1 MELNDRYYSRFNLE
15 YNPFIKNNCEK
26 FYFESSDVK
35 EVKYK
40 LDYLFKIKGI
50 GIITGGPGSGKT
62 TAIRNYINNLNKALF
77 KTVYIS
83 MTTLT
88 DNDFYRSMVS
98 AFGHEPKFRKC
109 DNYDLLQQ
117 IISGYQTKKITPV
130 IVIDEANYLS
140 RTILNDLKMIFNFE
154 MDSKDNYILIL
165 SGLPVL
171 ISNLSIA
178 SQEPLKQRIIAS
190 YTFDSLSKDEVKLYI
205 EGKIEKAGG
214 SANIFEDGVIQ
225 TITNYSNG
233 IPRVIDRVM
242 DYALLIADNK
252 NSSFINKDIM
262 QKAIEQVYIN

>member
-1 MELNDRYYSRFNLE
+1 
-15 YNPFIKNNCEK
+15 
-26 FYFESSDVK
+26 
-35 EVKYK
+35 
-40 LDYLFKIKGI
+40 
-50 GIITGGPGSGKT
+50 
-62 TAIRNYINNLNKALF
+62 
-77 KTVYIS
+77 
-83 MTTLT
+83 
-88 DNDFYRSMVS
+88 
-98 AFGHEPKFRKC
+98 
-109 DNYDLLQQ
+109 
-117 IISGYQTKKITPV
+117 
-130 IVIDEANYLS
+130 
-140 RTILNDLKMIFNFE
+140 MIFNFE
-154 MDSKDNYILIL
+154 MDSRDNYILIL

-171 ISNLSIA
+171 LSNLSIA

-252 NSSFINKDIM
+252 NSSFINKDII